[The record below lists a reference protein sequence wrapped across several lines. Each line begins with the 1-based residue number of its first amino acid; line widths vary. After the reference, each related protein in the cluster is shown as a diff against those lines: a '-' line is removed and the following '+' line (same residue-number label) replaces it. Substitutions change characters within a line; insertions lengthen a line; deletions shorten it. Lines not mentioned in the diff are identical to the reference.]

1 MRQSQDQQIRGGAR
15 LLETVRENEG
25 ELPGVAPFLASLE
38 KVHAQ
43 AVSAHD
49 RRKKIVAAA
58 REATKQSNE
67 DLAAAREAAIA
78 LRCFIKGVLGFR
90 NPKLT
95 HYGIRPRR
103 KRGRPR
109 KQLASCGCPS

>member
-1 MRQSQDQQIRGGAR
+1 MRQSQDQQIRGGAK

-25 ELPGVAPFLASLE
+25 ELPGVGPFLASLE

-43 AVSAHD
+43 AVSSRD
-49 RRKKIVAAA
+49 RREKLVAAA

-67 DLAAAREAAIA
+67 DLAEAREAAIA
-78 LRCFIKGVLGFR
+78 LRCYLKGVLGFR

-95 HYGIRPRR
+95 HYGIRPMR
-103 KRGRPR
+103 KRGRSKKHPTG
-109 KQLASCGCPS
+109 CGCLS